1 MHNLKDLRKN
11 LEKLKKQFEH
21 RNTKFDPND
30 FTKKDTLNRDLIS
43 KKEKLEQEKKS
54 LSKSKNKSNFDKSKK
69 ISQEISDLEKKQF
82 FSQSEINK
90 IIFSL
95 PNLAHDDVPIGKD
108 EKSNKL
114 IKKKGSANS
123 T

>member
-1 MHNLKDLRKN
+1 MHNIKELRKN
-11 LEKLKKQFEH
+11 LYNLQKKFKD
-21 RNTKFDPND
+21 RNVNFDADD
-30 FTKKDTLNRDLIS
+30 FKKKDTLNRDLIS

-82 FSQSEINK
+82 FSQSEIDK

-95 PNLAHDDVPIGKD
+95 PNLAHDDVPI
-108 EKSNKL
+108 
-114 IKKKGSANS
+114 
-123 T
+123 